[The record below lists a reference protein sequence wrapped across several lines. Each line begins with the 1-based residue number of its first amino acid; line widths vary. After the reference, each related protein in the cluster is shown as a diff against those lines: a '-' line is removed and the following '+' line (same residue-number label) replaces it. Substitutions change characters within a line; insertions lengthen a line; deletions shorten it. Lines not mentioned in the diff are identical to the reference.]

1 MRRLIVN
8 ADDFGLTDGVNRAIV
23 ELHSTGALT
32 SATLMAASPRF
43 DGAVALARKNPSLG
57 MGCHIVLV
65 DGIPVSD
72 PATTPSLL
80 ERPGAARFRSSL
92 GKFAVDLFLGRI
104 RAIDIE
110 REATAQILRLQQ
122 AEIAVT
128 HVDTHKH
135 THMFPAVLDAVMRA
149 AESCGVRAIRNPFE
163 PSWSRRATHTAEFT
177 RRLQVWIL
185 RAFYRNFLRQV
196 SARGFF
202 TTHGSLGVLATGT
215 LDEKTLRAILRN
227 LPVGTW
233 ELVCHPGYLDDDLRA
248 VRTRL
253 RESRAVE
260 LAALRSIP
268 GILGEINNSVE
279 QVNFGMFQK
288 SQQE

>member
-8 ADDFGLTDGVNRAIV
+8 ADDFGLTDGVNRAV
-23 ELHSTGALT
+23 AELYSNGALT

-43 DGAVALARKNPSLG
+43 DDAVALARENPSLG
-57 MGCHIVLV
+57 VGCHIVLV
-65 DGIPVSD
+65 DGIPISD
-72 PATTPSLL
+72 PATIPSLL
-80 ERPGAARFRSSL
+80 ERPRAATFRSSL
-92 GKFAVDLFLGRI
+92 GKFAVDLFMGRI

-135 THMFPAVLDAVMRA
+135 AHMFPAVLDAVMHA
-149 AESCGVRAIRNPFE
+149 AESCGIRAIRNPFE
-163 PSWSRRATHTAEFT
+163 PAWSRRATHTAEFT

-196 SARGFF
+196 STRGFS

-215 LDEKTLRAILRN
+215 LDEKTLRSILRG
-227 LPVGTW
+227 LPEGTW
-233 ELVCHPGYLDDDLRA
+233 ELVCHPGYLDDELRA
-248 VRTRL
+248 TRTRL
-253 RESRAVE
+253 QESRVAE

-268 GILGEINNSVE
+268 EILAEMNDSVE
-279 QVNFGMFQK
+279 RVNFGVFQK